1 MSEIGVMNKK
11 QIYTFERHF
20 QELLS
25 WPLKFNVI
33 HERHFRNYAIES
45 VFSIT
50 SHNYDVLQAWESE
63 VA

>member
-1 MSEIGVMNKK
+1 MNRK

-20 QELLS
+20 QEFFFWL
-25 WPLKFNVI
+25 LKFNVI
-33 HERHFRNYAIES
+33 HERHFINDAIES
-45 VFSIT
+45 IFSIT